1 MSTFRSTSPE
11 SSRSIG
17 ASGNSQA
24 ARRRNIGPIGTIARV
39 VLGLSLLGLGMLGG
53 VLGGQVV
60 LINGQLH
67 SHLDL
72 LSLILGVGA
81 LPALALGLQWLW
93 VRRAP
98 APFQATGSMSTS
110 LNMLIFFALVLT
122 PMYAPRIALVG
133 FAALD
138 FYGVSMLVAALWGY
152 AGCEV
157 LAISNWI
164 LHRDDQVGC
173 FALGPLD
180 AAEQRTTIAGS
191 ARSKV
196 S

>member
-1 MSTFRSTSPE
+1 MSTFRTIAAE
-11 SSRSIG
+11 NSRSVG
-17 ASGNSQA
+17 ASGNSQTS
-24 ARRRNIGPIGTIARV
+24 RRRNIGPIGTVARV
-39 VLGLSLLGLGMLGG
+39 VLGLGLMGLGVLGG

-60 LINGQLH
+60 LINGQLR
-67 SHLDL
+67 SHVDL

-81 LPALALGLQWLW
+81 LPAVALGLQWLR

-98 APFQATGSMSTS
+98 APFQATGSMSTT

-122 PMYAPRIALVG
+122 PLYAPRISLVG

-157 LAISNWI
+157 LAISNRI
-164 LHRDDQVGC
+164 LRRDDQVGC

-180 AAEQRTTIAGS
+180 AAEQRRTMAGV
-191 ARSKV
+191 ANSKV
-196 S
+196 R